1 MGVIKL
7 SRPVDRT
14 GTLKAIEKR
23 RCEMSLAEF
32 VKAAWHI
39 IEPGQEYIH
48 GFHIDF
54 ICAHLEAITDGEL
67 NDDGT
72 YYNRLLVNV
81 PPGTMKSLLIGVF
94 WPAWEW
100 GPRNM
105 PHMRYVCASHSL
117 DLAIR
122 DSLRMRRLVTS
133 EWYQMHWG
141 DRVQITGDQNAKA
154 KFETVATG
162 FRQACAFTGIT
173 GYRGDRVICLPHD
186 AMVLTSEGWLPIG
199 KIVDDQLPV
208 MIAGHNGDSMT
219 WQEIEAYERNAAS
232 PLISIRTAE
241 GGFECTGNHLVYVKD
256 KGWIEAE
263 QVCEGDG
270 VYMSPLWKP
279 RGAGEVLH
287 TPVLPG
293 PPAKGHARAQHQ
305 AVPEV
310 RDASVP
316 TAVGLEENAEG
327 RVLQPPMRV
336 IGGHQREV
344 DWRTGYIDL
353 STLPVP
359 VPAVTVGGQEGQ
371 VVFPA
376 VCGLVDMGSERSS
389 HPGEA
394 LRGVRS
400 DLQAE
405 GQDDLHVFAGLC
417 GKAALKVPARRGEW
431 PLHPRQKQ
439 AGIPAGV
446 DAELQGVDP
455 REGREHL
462 SGLRLD
468 GDGADPACAS
478 HQLHQ
483 RGLGPAEPDHG
494 LQTLSR
500 FDARVVAEPTGMV
513 CQTVTSVERSSRSVD
528 ATYNLRV
535 GPNHNYFANGFLLH
549 NCDDPHSVDDA
560 NSDAKRETVTTLFKE
575 AVTSRLNNPDR
586 SAIVVVMQRLHE
598 HDVSGVILDN
608 DMGYDHI
615 MLPMRF
621 DPNRACVTR
630 LGYADPR
637 EIDGELLFPD
647 RFPEHVVDRDEA
659 AMGPYATAGQYAQ
672 SPEPR
677 GGGIVKDV
685 WWKLWDKPEY
695 PPIEFIVASL
705 DTAYTTK
712 SENDPSALTIWGV
725 FSASGEQASTRMVD
739 RYGRPIESATAVQ
752 SEALGATAKVMMM
765 YAWQGKL
772 EIGELVVKVEE
783 ICTRMR
789 VDLLLI
795 ENKAAGHSVAQEI
808 RRVFNSASFAV
819 QMYDPKTLDKVARL
833 YSIQHIFSEGM
844 VYAPNKDWA
853 EMVIR
858 QTSSFPRGAHDDL
871 VDTVS
876 MGLKHLRDVGMLTRA
891 PERLAEIED
900 SKVFHGNNQDAP
912 LYNA

>member
-1 MGVIKL
+1 MGLIKL
-7 SRPVDRT
+7 PRPVDRA

-23 RCEMSLAEF
+23 KCEMSLAEF

-39 IEPGQEYIH
+39 IEPGQPYVH
-48 GFHIDF
+48 GWHIDF
-54 ICAHLEAITDGEL
+54 ICAHLEAITDGVL

-72 YYNRLLVNV
+72 FYNRLLVNI

-100 GPRNM
+100 GPKNM

-122 DSLRMRRLVTS
+122 DSLRMRRLVTDD
-133 EWYQMHWG
+133 WYQSHWG
-141 DRVQITGDQNAKA
+141 DRVKITGDQNAKA
-154 KFETVATG
+154 KFETTATG

-173 GYRGDRVICLPHD
+173 GYRGDRVI
-186 AMVLTSEGWLPIG
+186 V
-199 KIVDDQLPV
+199 
-208 MIAGHNGDSMT
+208 
-219 WQEIEAYERNAAS
+219 
-232 PLISIRTAE
+232 
-241 GGFECTGNHLVYVKD
+241 
-256 KGWIEAE
+256 
-263 QVCEGDG
+263 
-270 VYMSPLWKP
+270 
-279 RGAGEVLH
+279 
-287 TPVLPG
+287 
-293 PPAKGHARAQHQ
+293 
-305 AVPEV
+305 
-310 RDASVP
+310 
-316 TAVGLEENAEG
+316 
-327 RVLQPPMRV
+327 
-336 IGGHQREV
+336 
-344 DWRTGYIDL
+344 
-353 STLPVP
+353 
-359 VPAVTVGGQEGQ
+359 
-371 VVFPA
+371 
-376 VCGLVDMGSERSS
+376 
-389 HPGEA
+389 
-394 LRGVRS
+394 
-400 DLQAE
+400 
-405 GQDDLHVFAGLC
+405 
-417 GKAALKVPARRGEW
+417 
-431 PLHPRQKQ
+431 
-439 AGIPAGV
+439 
-446 DAELQGVDP
+446 
-455 REGREHL
+455 
-462 SGLRLD
+462 
-468 GDGADPACAS
+468 
-478 HQLHQ
+478 
-483 RGLGPAEPDHG
+483 
-494 LQTLSR
+494 
-500 FDARVVAEPTGMV
+500 
-513 CQTVTSVERSSRSVD
+513 
-528 ATYNLRV
+528 
-535 GPNHNYFANGFLLH
+535 
-549 NCDDPHSVDDA
+549 DDPHSVDDA
-560 NSDAKRETVTTLFKE
+560 NSDAKRETVTNLFKE

-598 HDVSGVILDN
+598 ADVSGVILDN

-615 MLPMRF
+615 MLPMRY
-621 DPNRACVTR
+621 DPHRACVTS

-637 EIDGELLFPD
+637 EVDGELLFID

-677 GGGIVKDV
+677 GGGIVKDS

-695 PPIEFIVASL
+695 PGIEYIVASL

-739 RYGRPIESATAVQ
+739 RYGRTIESANAVQ

-772 EIGELVVKVEE
+772 EIGDLVIKVEE
-783 ICTRMR
+783 ICSRMR

-795 ENKAAGHSVAQEI
+795 ENKAAGHSVAQEL
-808 RRVFNSASFAV
+808 RRVFNSSKFAV

-891 PERLAEIED
+891 PERMAEIED
-900 SKVFHGNNQDAP
+900 SKVFHGNSQGLP